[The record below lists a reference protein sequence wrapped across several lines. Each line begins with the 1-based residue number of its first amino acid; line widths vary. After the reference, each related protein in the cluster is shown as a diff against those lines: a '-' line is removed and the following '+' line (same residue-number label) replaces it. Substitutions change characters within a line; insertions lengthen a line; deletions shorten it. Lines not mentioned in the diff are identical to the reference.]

1 MNFGAYF
8 SQSYEE
14 ARAKFMDAAA
24 GLDVTSYPHP
34 MRGRDGELLAMDV
47 ALDGAADASH
57 LLIISSACHGVEG
70 FCGSGIQVAL
80 LGNPAWRTALRD
92 AGAAVLYIHAL
103 NPYGFSW
110 WRRSTQENVDLN
122 RNFQDFA
129 KPLPANPDYEALD
142 RLLIPQEW
150 PPGMWNRLRLVAFA
164 FRHGAKTLQTAV
176 QSGQYTHPCGLFYGG
191 ENPTWSHLTLREV
204 LRRYAQQ
211 RKKLTLIDL
220 HTGLGPSG
228 LAERMLAC
236 GDTAARERAYA
247 LWGPNL
253 TSSKQGNSSSAD
265 VKGQMWTAICEE
277 CPQAE
282 YTGLVLEFGT
292 HPRLQVLDALRADQ
306 WLENRPDTPEPIR
319 RRIKHQLRDAF
330 YTDTDEWKRQVVEQ
344 AQLAAWQAV
353 WGVAGP
359 ASALALRDPFARTGS
374 NHANS

>member
-14 ARAKFMDAAA
+14 ARAKFMGAVA

-34 MRGRDGELLAMDV
+34 MPGRDGELLAMDV

-70 FCGSGIQVAL
+70 FCGSGIQLAL

-122 RNFQDFA
+122 RNFQDFS
-129 KPLPANPDYEALD
+129 KPLPANPDYEILD

-150 PPGMWNRLRLVAFA
+150 PPGMWNNLRLMTFA
-164 FRHGAKTLQTAV
+164 ARHGAKAV
-176 QSGQYTHPCGLFYGG
+176 QAAVSSGQYTHPHGLFYGG
-191 ENPTWSHLTLREV
+191 KSPTWSHLTLREV
-204 LRRYAQQ
+204 LRKYAQR

-220 HTGLGPSG
+220 HTGLGPNG
-228 LAERMLAC
+228 VGERMLAC
-236 GDTAARERAYA
+236 ADAAARQRANA
-247 LWGPNL
+247 LWGPNI
-253 TSSKQGNSSSAD
+253 TSPDYGNSTS
-265 VKGQMWTAICEE
+265 VKVAGEMWTAICEE

-292 HPRLQVLDALRADQ
+292 LPKNQVLDALRADQ

-319 RRIKHQLRDAF
+319 LRIKRQLRDAF
-330 YTDTDEWKRQVVEQ
+330 YTDTDGWKRQVVEQ
-344 AQLAAWQAV
+344 AQRAAWQAV
-353 WGVAGP
+353 YGVAGP
-359 ASALALRDPFARTGS
+359 ASALALRNPFARTGGKY
-374 NHANS
+374 ANS